1 MAKIG
6 RRPRGPAVLCLLASM
21 FLSFFAGGWNAEAAK
36 QPFTFSMVPSSDAI
50 KACLPTAT
58 ATVTVKDKKINQ
70 IMKVKAEGLAPNTG
84 YDLFVIQ
91 VPHAKFGIAWYQSD
105 LETNQK
111 GKGVATVQ
119 GIFSIET
126 FSISQDTLTTN
137 GRAGT
142 PQTGATFGA
151 VNQYHLGLWFN
162 DPQVPFDL
170 GCEPSAMMPT
180 VTPFNGEQH
189 AGIEVLNTSNF
200 GDNDGPLKH
209 FPPSSPSGAFIDG
222 IW

>member
-1 MAKIG
+1 MATIG
-6 RRPRGPAVLCLLASM
+6 RRPRGPAVLCLLASAVLP
-21 FLSFFAGGWNAEAAK
+21 FVVEVWSAEAAK
-36 QPFTFSMVPSSDAI
+36 QPFTFSMVPSSAAI

-105 LETNQK
+105 LETNKK

-137 GRAGT
+137 GREGT

-170 GCEPSAMMPT
+170 GCEPGATMPT

-189 AGIEVLNTSNF
+189 AGIQVLNTSNF
-200 GDNDGPLKH
+200 GDNDGPLRH
-209 FPPSSPSGAFIDG
+209 FPPSSPSGAFVDG
-222 IW
+222 VR

>member
-1 MAKIG
+1 MGTIR
-6 RRPRGPAVLCLLASM
+6 RRPRGRGVTRVVVSVLLLLLAVV
-21 FLSFFAGGWNAEAAK
+21 WNAEAK
-36 QPFTFSMVPSSDAI
+36 QPFTFPMVPSSNAI
-50 KACLPTAT
+50 KSCLPNAM
-58 ATVTVKDKKINQ
+58 ATVTIKDKKINQ
-70 IMKVKAEGLAPNTG
+70 VMKVKAAGLAPNTG

-105 LETNQK
+105 LETNKK
-111 GKGVATVQ
+111 GNGTATVQ

-126 FSISQDTLTTN
+126 FSISQDTLTTT
-137 GRAGT
+137 GREGT

-170 GCEPSAMMPT
+170 GCEPGAMVPT

-189 AGIEVLNTSNF
+189 AGIQVLNTSTF

-209 FPPSSPSGAFIDG
+209 FPPSSPSGAFVDG
-222 IW
+222 IR

>member
-1 MAKIG
+1 MATIG
-6 RRPRGPAVLCLLASM
+6 RRPRGRAVRRVVASVLLP
-21 FLSFFAGGWNAEAAK
+21 FLAGVWSAEAK
-36 QPFTFSMVPSSDAI
+36 QPFTFPMVPSSNAI
-50 KACLPTAT
+50 KNCLPGAT
-58 ATVTVKDKKINQ
+58 ATVTIKDKKINQ
-70 IMKVKAEGLAPNTG
+70 VMKVKAEGLAPNTG
-84 YDLFVIQ
+84 YDLFVLQ
-91 VPHAKFGIAWYQSD
+91 VPHAKFGIAWYQSE
-105 LETNQK
+105 LETNKK

-126 FSISQDTLTTN
+126 FSISQDTLTTT

-151 VNQYHLGLWFN
+151 VNQYHLGLWFD

-170 GCEPSAMMPT
+170 GCEPSAMMPA

-189 AGIEVLNTSNF
+189 AGIQVLNTSNF
-200 GDNDGPLKH
+200 GDNDGPLRH

-222 IW
+222 IR

>member
-1 MAKIG
+1 MHRINAAAPE
-6 RRPRGPAVLCLLASM
+6 RLAPRAPRFNGALLRGVGFSTVALCLVA
-21 FLSFFAGGWNAEAAK
+21 FAGVGLGGAQARALFPLADVQHGITLTKGCTSPTEIGNPYSCTYTFRNVVDEA
-36 QPFTFSMVPSSDAI
+36 
-50 KACLPTAT
+50 
-58 ATVTVKDKKINQ
+58 
-70 IMKVKAEGLAPNTG
+70 
-84 YDLFVIQ
+84 
-91 VPHAKFGIAWYQSD
+91 H
-105 LETNQK
+105 
-111 GKGVATVQ
+111 
-119 GIFSIET
+119 
-126 FSISQDTLTTN
+126 DTLTTN

-189 AGIEVLNTSNF
+189 AGIQVLNTSNF